1 MLFFFLMI
9 RRPPRSTLFP
19 YTTLF
24 RSLQAGGCAFELAEH
39 VQRATE
45 LVRRLGG
52 RWLEA
57 NGAEQRLGGVVRAR
71 VLAERDAEG
80 EPARRVVRRASRGL
94 LQGSQVACAHFITFT
109 RCSRLPSRPS

>member
-57 NGAEQRLGGVVRAR
+57 NGAEDRKSARLNSRHTLISYAVFCLKKKKLRPR
-71 VLAERDAEG
+71 SHLRCLRQ
-80 EPARRVVRRASRGL
+80 RRV
-94 LQGSQVACAHFITFT
+94 
-109 RCSRLPSRPS
+109 